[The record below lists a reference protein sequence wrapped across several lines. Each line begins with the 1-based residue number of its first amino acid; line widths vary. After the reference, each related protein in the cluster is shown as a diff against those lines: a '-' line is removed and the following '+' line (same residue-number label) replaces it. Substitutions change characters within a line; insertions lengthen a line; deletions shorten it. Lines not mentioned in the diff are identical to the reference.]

1 MLKILVVE
9 DELAYANLLHKELTQ
24 KGYQVFDAAN
34 GAIGLKLAVKYKP
47 DLILLDIRMP
57 QMDGMTM
64 LHALRKD
71 PYGAKAKV
79 IMLTN
84 FEPDNS
90 IIGKLVK
97 DAPTYYCVKSDT
109 SLDDLMEKI
118 TSLLGESS
126 PKLAAA

>member
-1 MLKILVVE
+1 MLDAENGVIGL
-9 DELAYANLLHKELTQ
+9 ELAL
-24 KGYQVFDAAN
+24 
-34 GAIGLKLAVKYKP
+34 KYKP
-47 DLILLDIRMP
+47 DIILLDIRMP

-109 SLDDLMEKI
+109 SLDDLIDKI
-118 TSLLGESS
+118 TTLLVQDL
-126 PKLAAA
+126 PKLATANA